1 MTYQRFKSALIA
13 APMFSVLAFAPA
25 SSAIEEQPPLIE
37 VYQPTVVTPYSGVVD
52 PDNAAFIANSISA
65 YSQGGGIS
73 AEYEATDTQNEW
85 LIYPTD
91 SQLMLFGGKES
102 NFGDIDSAQYDWTI
116 DSPIDFEIDGIPAE
130 IIRIYNHGL
139 VELYSLSGTKLA
151 WASVAPDYIDYRR
164 NAQDYNLTS
173 LRAADDF
180 IFITYELESHPNA
193 SSTWNVIGQIVID
206 TTKPGIG
213 FKLNKEN
220 FDDPL
225 FNVAEGELA
234 CELRLGGEY
243 YWAKGSP
250 AGFKAEAAEN
260 APEGFEN
267 NTSYACEITPAGEF
281 QYAYY
286 TNPQPVGTQLPE
298 FLHLQTSEDSITT
311 SELTPG
317 TGYTAMLRQQA
328 TGEQGTAYSVWSDPV
343 DFFTADDSEFQIS
356 FNGLSGEN
364 VSLSF
369 PEVGDHTINANITN
383 TGEGPAQP
391 VVSVF
396 FGQSQLETV
405 AERVSLVHGIN
416 GECTEKET
424 DSNDIECTLD
434 EILEPGES
442 IDFNMTTLVSE
453 EQSYQNYSFSVCSAA
468 NRELGNCDTVYLD
481 VSFARSS
488 NSSGSSSGGGAM
500 FWLTLLAL
508 PLLRLRRAV

>member
-1 MTYQRFKSALIA
+1 MTYQRFKSALVA
-13 APMFSVLAFAPA
+13 APMFSVLAFAP
-25 SSAIEEQPPLIE
+25 SSLAIEEVPPLIE
-37 VYQPTVVTPYSGVVD
+37 VYQPTIVTPYSGVVD
-52 PDNAAFIANSISA
+52 PDNAAFVANSISA
-65 YSQGGGIS
+65 YTQGGDIY

-164 NAQDYNLTS
+164 NAQEYNLIS

-180 IFITYELESHPNA
+180 IFITFELESHSNA
-193 SSTWNVIGQIVID
+193 SSTWNVVGQIVID
-206 TTKPGIG
+206 TNKPGIG

-260 APEGFEN
+260 TPEGFEN

-286 TNPQPVGTQLPE
+286 TNPEPAAPELPE
-298 FLHLQTSEDSITT
+298 LLHLQTSEDSITT

-317 TGYTAMLRQQA
+317 TGYTAMLRQHA

-343 DFFTADDSEFQIS
+343 NFFTADDSEFQIS
-356 FNGLSGEN
+356 FNGVSGEN
-364 VSLSF
+364 VSLTF
-369 PEVGDHTINANITN
+369 PNVGDNTINVKITN
-383 TGEGPAQP
+383 TGEGTAQP

-396 FGQSQLETV
+396 FEQSQLETV
-405 AERVSLVHGIN
+405 AERVSLLHGIS
-416 GECTEKET
+416 GECVEDEAS
-424 DSNDIECTLD
+424 SNTIECTLD
-434 EILEPGES
+434 ETLQPGDS
-442 IDFNMTTLVSE
+442 IEFNITTVISE
-453 EQSYQNYSFSVCSAA
+453 ELNSQYYWLSACSAA
-468 NRELGNCDTVYLD
+468 NRELGDCDTTYLD
-481 VSFARSS
+481 VTVVT
-488 NSSGSSSGGGAM
+488 NSSSSAGGGAM

-508 PLLRLRRAV
+508 PLLRIRRIV